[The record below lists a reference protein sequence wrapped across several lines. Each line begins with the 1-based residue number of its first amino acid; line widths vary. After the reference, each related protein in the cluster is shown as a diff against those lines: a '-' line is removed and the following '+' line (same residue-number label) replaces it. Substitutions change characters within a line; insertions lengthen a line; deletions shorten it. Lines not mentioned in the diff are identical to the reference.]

1 MSLVIRM
8 SRTGRKN
15 RPSFRVGVYDVH
27 TRRDGPPVE
36 PLGWF
41 DPRAKDEAKAL
52 TVKADRVAFWIER
65 GAQVSDTLRV
75 RLKRNGI
82 PVPPR
87 RTVRMKRGRPGPKKT
102 AK

>member
-8 SRTGRKN
+8 SRTGRTN

-41 DPRAKDEAKAL
+41 DPRAKDEAKAF
-52 TVKADRVAFWIER
+52 TVKADRIAFWIGQ
-65 GAQVSDTLRV
+65 GAQVSDTVRV
-75 RLKRNGI
+75 HLKRQGV

-87 RTVRMKRGRPGPKKT
+87 RTVKMRRKAAKKT

>member
-36 PLGWF
+36 PLGWY
-41 DPRAKDEAKAL
+41 DPKAKDAAKAFS
-52 TVKADRVAFWIER
+52 VKADRVAYWFEK
-65 GAQVSDTLRV
+65 GAQVSDTVRV
-75 RLKRNGI
+75 FLKRQGLA
-82 PVPPR
+82 VPPR
-87 RTVRMKRGRPGPKKT
+87 RTVRMRRAAGKKP
-102 AK
+102 AKA

>member
-41 DPRAKDEAKAL
+41 DPRAKDDAKAF
-52 TVKADRVAFWIER
+52 TVKADRIAFWIGK
-65 GAQVSDTLRV
+65 GAQVSDTVRV
-75 RLKRNGI
+75 QLKRQGV

-87 RTVRMKRGRPGPKKT
+87 HRTVKMKRGRPGPKT